1 MPQDPVL
8 KELQSLGFNTS
19 KTVMLGSTSPISQN
33 LIDNSDIFSYNQQM
47 AQQREAVKEQ
57 QRLDNT
63 FSTGVGDIL
72 NLSTAIQEN
81 PNLVSSAEDPSWY
94 NIPSWFSDEQ
104 DNAAKSAKKE
114 LASIRELTED
124 DKVTAAIL
132 KQSLQEGNLSTLKEL
147 KDRFQT
153 IMDSPLSEQTKSDLT
168 KKYGEIANYVNIKS
182 NFNLAQKNLNSWY
195 QNTDAATRKKQM
207 SQGLIP
213 TQIGLGDVSNQNL
226 YQLAEFEN
234 VMFGSA
240 LYNDTDL
247 EVFKNKDINDMRTGS
262 QGRYDRLISQMELK
276 YNGAMTAAV
285 QDKLNTLDDQIAQ
298 QSKKLKDNKDPNLR
312 TQYAKELNTLT
323 GQRDEFKQLYQ
334 KVSPLSLENVYVKK
348 FYPEVF
354 EKNQSEKKQ
363 ELYRNSGEQGWWG
376 RAGEAGYR
384 SVQNTFSNIFKQG
397 SGFYSLIGADT
408 WAFETGLY
416 SDNIKAPSYY
426 MGKDVNK
433 NGVIDDYE
441 IQRDIHNNRVTWD
454 QVHYTTADGEGHWN
468 LWSATEQVLPIAADV
483 ALTIAVSK
491 GAGSV
496 ARAGGLRWANIG
508 SKMGLE
514 GQALTTFTKSVAPR
528 ISTLGSVTAT
538 TFPRFYAEERRNF
551 KNDSDAFGVG
561 LARAVVEGLSET
573 ITPDVLMFQKGGA
586 AGAGFL
592 DNAFGKLGSKL
603 PFDVNRFSTKI
614 DLLLGLTPA
623 GSMSRM
629 TAARLLAPTILKNTL
644 GQATQESIEEIG
656 SLLGNHFVDKYAQG
670 QNFEVPQEN
679 ELSVDSIQE
688 TFVSGFIPSLFIGGV
703 SGNMGVQKYRT
714 GTARW
719 DIANNPETYKAI
731 IARQVESGKLSKEEG
746 IKKVAQVQ
754 AVSNK
759 LDQMMPEMSNIRNLN
774 TLLDDKEAQF
784 NYFTNVEFLDSLL
797 DVDVTQFTP
806 EQQAEYD
813 KELEEAKNTVI
824 KTREMADKYANL
836 TEVEKRG
843 IIEKNFNSKIEALQN
858 PETKLGT
865 ILGLAESMDPNQGKK
880 MENDERYQL
889 MNQMYEKYNSAVT
902 ETLHDRVSTFEDILL
917 NSPEQLTLLE
927 LQVMQDRFIPVLER
941 LEQQG
946 SPFLGTVPMSPLVQE
961 ETQAPQEMGPRMNV
975 PRLSQL
981 IDAELSSRVALSE
994 EEAVQQIAANLANP
1008 ELRDVQLLNIA
1019 ISSLTDEEIS
1029 EGKLSEQTGKR
1040 LDLISPALRF
1050 RVASLLETH
1059 TERKNLNPNTET
1071 TLSSLRKSTLNND
1084 YKLATKDLQPEQV
1097 NKKVIDMNDKALELA
1112 KQNPARQNFGG
1123 RRGTNPMNPTT
1134 TEEEEVDLLNYN
1146 KDVFDF
1152 FAGITQELIELEQS
1166 DLDIS
1171 EKQQEKAR
1179 ILKEAIGTLATL
1191 QDRVSFASGL
1201 IALFPQLG
1209 NKVDA
1214 LLTEENITQ
1223 DFFLGLFPTA
1233 PTLSRALFASYSSV
1247 VNNEVPQNPPAPSQ
1261 EDVQDNLQ
1269 DSDTVNGIGSITFT
1283 NPQIEL
1289 FPIVLDGNVWNVV
1302 NTSKRPKVLININ
1315 GVLVPFYLTT
1325 GLGGKGLKPG
1335 WYPFFGIGK
1344 DGWMNKT
1351 NKADMETYYARYW
1364 GPEVASLIQDIS
1376 EQLNSVYGTSADS
1389 FADDADPTATSR
1401 PLTTL
1406 ADKVEDYINSVLS
1419 ITPFS
1424 NDQTATG
1431 MRGNVEQLGR
1441 EITEALKTDQQ
1452 NPDEPTFSDR
1462 TEQDENFGDKVI
1474 EQQLEEELATVSV
1487 APSNMALK
1495 IVTSKTGNVSTL
1507 SDPAM
1512 LFASNI
1518 VKEVSKLFRK
1528 GVNSEL
1534 SVRAQSMMGIYE
1546 FILSPDKVERLK
1558 EFKSKKSLTD
1568 VEKEELKEILTMDGR
1583 SLHYEDLLNKIL
1595 EEPGLIGTG
1604 VGTVL
1609 VDASGAPARFNAKGK
1624 QLKTKGS
1631 YFISVLPLD
1640 KSSKRATE
1648 AINVLR
1654 TRLDG
1659 TSTIAVSP
1667 VTGTLSGAD
1676 VVQSLANRPDNKLYL
1691 HTKEKSETQKTE
1703 FSEYTLLTGGL
1714 YIVNNDP
1721 IVPYSKVMLPK
1732 ASGADVLAMIDAFNS
1747 NTLPPG
1753 LDPDLYTNPTA
1764 FLKYL
1769 EGLIYFSEKKTG
1781 LRLGV
1786 TTKGKLAFYKK
1797 NSVGKYQVITG
1808 SAQTQFNIVTDAL
1821 KNTFY
1826 SVDKNLLESNR
1837 PFKFLKF
1844 ELGELKVYSSNT
1856 YEEYIRSKEFGARF
1870 SAKEN
1875 ETISFGGTIDY
1886 NNLDDSSVDETNA
1899 DKVARLRAEEQI
1911 ELLEAIPELET
1922 YRVNGKIDEKLM
1934 SDEVLAKYNEIYE
1947 RYNLEITPL
1956 LQEQPEETVK
1966 QITLADALNMFE
1978 EVSEEEFEKLIGE
1991 NFAYRSLGE
2000 EGFLEAL
2007 TLGTFQQ
2014 KGKSANNAKYSGV
2027 YFGSGVKGFET
2038 AGEFADAQ
2046 GGTPIIAIVPQQ
2058 NLIDA
2063 GLKNIWSSKNLATT
2077 NPVSTKNAI
2086 YFTIKNGKPYI
2097 FRPKQNVPDQDMQAV
2112 LAEEYAETKKAY
2124 LEGNLGPVIDRTIAK
2139 YPNMLVFES
2148 IPNSELFD
2156 VSVRRTYLNEFIGDD
2171 INTVAEAISKQSGIT
2186 VTPMDLITFMVN
2198 YPNGVGTMTSTDE
2211 GTFYGAYN
2219 PDGSERFQA
2228 FVDKPEPKTS
2238 LKALARKSNRIGGET
2253 NDINPD
2259 ELFRAI
2265 ALDNKVSEDQNKK
2278 AEAWVDGHPI
2288 FKNTKLIFERTTAH
2302 PLAYASWSKAA
2313 IFLFEG
2319 ANYADAYH
2327 EAWHEFSQMYLSAEE
2342 RDALYAQARKIYGN
2356 LTDLEIEELLA
2367 EDFRTFALSDGKV
2380 FPDSIKKHNE
2390 SKNIFTKMWD
2400 FIKSF
2405 FVEKPTIDS
2414 YFTDLYKGNLSSYS
2428 YKGDAKFKTL
2438 YSSKFKGVN
2447 PENTPFEFTFKDS
2460 AKLTDQ
2466 LDSLFVNVVK
2476 EFYESQGINIV
2487 NILSSKKA
2495 VQAVYGKMG
2504 DLIDNLLDTY
2514 AALPATSITPT
2525 KQRKFDYLDML
2536 AANYPEVIAHHLKN
2550 STLFESNKVK
2560 NALLDEEVEFAKT
2573 NLSEFANF
2581 EAAINEKSGK
2591 TNAAPLIIAA
2601 IKTLPE
2607 YSENRRKR
2615 KDTVFGTDY
2624 LGNFDLNWDILQKT
2638 LSNSGNYEELYSRLK
2653 ELSTKYLQF
2662 KPLLTYLPNPKDA
2675 VTRQSTLNFKNLFVN
2690 TFAQPYIDG
2699 YTSRIQYT
2707 EVEGGGLEISEVK
2720 IFEASNLD
2728 AVNLRRLFD
2737 QRFSSS
2743 LGPYKIIDPE
2753 TGSSALNTAKY
2764 LEDFSEVP
2772 AMKAVMTEEESQE
2785 YNRSLYEFLIPLGFD
2800 LSEAGLDLLIKSD
2813 SKDLRQ
2819 IVERIHSKVVSLA
2832 ELAEFRN
2839 QNKDA
2844 QYYISSPLTEISADH
2859 RTPKD
2864 VKVVGETTSIMDIIK
2879 FETDANVEY
2888 VGDMRYN
2895 ALGDK
2900 IWSVNPHNYMSRVV
2914 SGLNN
2919 AQVYPTLESLFK
2931 DFPQLDY
2938 KVNPAVANSP
2948 LINYLFKA
2956 NGQRHLDKLGNHK
2969 TIQLANLLGIEDI
2982 KPSKTVDTISAKKH
2996 FADIKGLLTK
3006 GVEELNRLSGK
3017 STTRSLVLPYDLL
3030 KSFEIDQPF
3039 VNQEKSEVK
3048 GSFISNVIVGLLA
3061 AEILVHNNPSSRFRG
3076 STVNANNVPRFGF
3089 FEDILNDG
3097 LRNSIYEATKG
3108 LDLAKIKEAL
3118 TSNPALYPKIAE
3130 SFRKYISDNV
3140 EESQSRLKGKY
3151 PVTVDELTK
3160 YHAFS
3165 FVARIDQHKLFFG
3178 HPYFYKNAKEVEKR
3192 ISAWNA
3198 FGTTAVTDKQN
3209 VAYITPNGYN
3219 QRKAYLDYN
3228 NSSEAPREVV
3238 ANEQDITKINYLVLK
3253 DTVVDSITAYLSESY
3268 GNLKDAYT
3276 NSGKRQD
3283 AAAFCTMDFFKRF
3296 YAMST
3301 GVTEDMIKE
3310 FERQDK
3316 IYALYLQQQAGED
3329 VTEELNEKLN
3339 EGPYYKFTIKKL
3351 QYAGQNL
3358 FDGDVIPVF
3367 HKYSVKPILPSELVT
3382 SPQLAAIVEKLHLSG
3397 ADYAVFESGT
3407 KISETVKPVDLY
3419 NQDGSI
3425 NSNGVATGKI
3435 DMLGLKEQVLIEN
3448 KETYRT
3454 IFSTQFRKLLYKDM
3468 TPAAQSLYNAYV
3480 GYIDEIVNYDKS
3492 QFLSNIE
3499 DKEKLVEFLLGELSK
3514 KNASEATKDLIK
3526 LKENGQLQFVLDSF
3540 LDRTIMESTMAS
3552 SIKSSIIK
3560 QKVPGV
3566 QRVQYPVSL
3575 IRPETTLRYYDIED
3589 GKIRQAETIIS
3600 FSSAYYPLLKLIYN
3614 GKQIGE
3620 FVDGKPI
3627 NKFTALQTL
3636 NTALKDKRFLKD
3648 NAKFLDQALTTVAIR
3663 VPGQGYNS
3671 MESFRVVEFLPEES
3685 GEIILVPDEM
3695 VVKSGSDYDIDK
3707 LFCYD
3712 PFIAENATIPTSKK
3726 KGSTIYKETE
3736 KAQKDLDNAL
3746 AIRKELAKDK
3756 ADLIKQVKAVIDK
3769 HGYNSENIK
3778 LKELRERLINLEDN
3792 SGEDM
3797 QSALDRLKNR
3807 SDWSSEESKQKADP
3821 IKKEIQKLRR
3831 LLSEARDKDLTQ
3843 SIATVVESLVR
3854 IEEDIQKHNKTIKN
3868 GRASLTNN
3876 LFLNIKERLSNVE
3889 IFESLITPNSSDLIK
3904 AEAAKYE
3911 RDKFKTASYTNIV
3924 SPLYQLYVHELNSF
3938 KRSLGVDAK
3947 NNTFHSLAQ
3956 KAGLKIV
3963 DTYAV
3968 STYPLRF
3975 NGIEEDS
3982 IDLSKT
3988 TDVEGNLISD
3998 LSGQM
4003 ITAHVDIEKEDDIA
4017 IINFNNLVTPTAN
4030 YMNMAGSTFEDIV
4043 KLINTSY
4050 IFKGQSYTSSI
4061 IQYSQGESPYILMLE
4076 AAEKV
4081 AQLKD
4086 LGYANEPALKY
4097 IYASEVIKPKKLLAK
4112 LYQSEMYLDGSY
4124 LDRRDAYG
4132 DLLRLAGFLAA
4143 KEQQDQV
4150 FKVSNN
4156 VDFDTFSPQ
4165 TLESFFMWRNEL
4177 KKFYLMEKPYFNL
4190 DALTFLATK
4199 TEVAGFAITQ
4209 EFMDKLKPLFPV
4221 TLNPQVLSAI
4231 NSISNDEAFEGEYD
4245 VLSKAF
4251 KNEYIYSVYRNTVP
4265 EVAQFEKLLEK
4276 KNLGN
4281 IFNLY
4286 NDLKARLKNKGIES
4300 NNEIFD
4306 NATFNTEA
4314 KVAWYRTGL
4323 RIPEADYTVDVL
4335 REEFEQ
4341 GFSWTNPKLNP
4352 AKPEDAKL
4360 VEDMRAFFRAF
4371 AYAGIIGTQ
4380 LNKRYDSY
4388 LPMIPE
4394 EIFTYRVNDL
4404 LKDPSRYI
4412 SMQQFELRFRS
4423 QHPEF
4428 FGLRSTANPELKYF
4442 KDFDLSRASVVET
4455 EKPLEL
4461 TTTTQSF
4468 DLTQPTAQPVTREK
4482 LFDKTDTELKFGS
4495 VVEYTPAKATAPMKF
4510 IYWGNNSK
4518 GSPRLV
4524 KSDGSK
4530 FPGNPNPR
4538 TFKVIGSYPIVEY
4551 NNVGYIVTDNGNIY
4565 STATGDLVYQG
4576 EDNSSKVQRE
4586 RILAEANTLLTPAQA
4601 PIQPT
4606 IEESIEERRNELV
4619 RSTFQDIVKLNNEL
4633 RKNC

>member
-33 LIDNSDIFSYNQQM
+33 LIDNSDIFGYNQQM
-47 AQQREAVKEQ
+47 AQQRQAIKEQ

-72 NLSTAIQEN
+72 NLSSAIQEN

-94 NIPSWFSDEQ
+94 NVPSWFSDEQ

-124 DKVTAAIL
+124 DKVTAAVL
-132 KQSLQEGNLSTLKEL
+132 KQSLQDGNLSTLKEL

-168 KKYGEIANYVNIKS
+168 KKYQEIANYVNIKS
-182 NFNLAQKNLNSWY
+182 NFNLAQKNLDSWY

-207 SQGLIP
+207 SQGLTP
-213 TQIGLGDVSNQNL
+213 TQIGLGDVANQNL

-262 QGRYDRLISQMELK
+262 QGRYDRLLSQMELK

-285 QDKLNTLDDQIAQ
+285 QDKLNTLDDQITE

-312 TQYAKELNTLT
+312 TQYAKELNALT

-354 EKNQSEKKQ
+354 EKSQTEKKQ

-376 RAGEAGYR
+376 RAGEAAYR
-384 SVQNTFSNIFKQG
+384 SAQNTFSNVFKQG

-468 LWSATEQVLPIAADV
+468 LWSATEQVIPIAADV

-514 GQALTTFTKSVAPR
+514 GKALTTFTKSVAPR
-528 ISTLGSVTAT
+528 LATLGSVTAT

-592 DNAFGKLGSKL
+592 DNAFSKLGSKL
-603 PFDVNRFSTKI
+603 PFDVNRFSTNI

-629 TAARLLAPTILKNTL
+629 TAARLLAPTVLKNTL

-679 ELSVDSIQE
+679 EISVDSIQE

-731 IARQVESGKLSKEEG
+731 IARQVDSGKLTKEEG

-759 LDQMMPEMSNIRNLN
+759 LDQMMPEMNNIKNLN

-806 EQQAEYD
+806 EEQAEYD
-813 KELEEAKNTVI
+813 KELEDAKNTVI

-836 TEVEKRG
+836 TEVEKRA
-843 IIEKNFNSKIEALQN
+843 IIEKNFNSKIDALQN

-865 ILGLAESMDPNQGKK
+865 ILGLAETMDPNQGKK

-889 MNQMYEKYNSAVT
+889 MNEMYEKYNSAVT

-946 SPFLGTVPMSPLVQE
+946 SPFLGRVANSPLVQE
-961 ETQAPQEMGPRMNV
+961 ETEAAQEMGPRMNV

-1019 ISSLTDEEIS
+1019 ISSLTEEEIS

-1059 TERKNLNPNTET
+1059 TERKNLNPDTET

-1084 YKLATKDLQPEQV
+1084 YLLATKDLAPEEV
-1097 NKKVIDMNDKALELA
+1097 NKKVIDMNDKALELS

-1123 RRGTNPMNPTT
+1123 RRGTNPMNPAQA
-1134 TEEEEVDLLNYN
+1134 EEEDVDLLNYN

-1152 FAGITQELIELEQS
+1152 FAGITQELLELEQS

-1179 ILKEAIGTLATL
+1179 ILRQAITTLGSLENRLA
-1191 QDRVSFASGL
+1191 FASGL

-1214 LLTEENITQ
+1214 LISEENITQ

-1233 PTLSRALFASYSSV
+1233 PTLARALATSYFQVLS
-1247 VNNEVPQNPPAPSQ
+1247 NEGKQNPPTSS
-1261 EDVQDNLQ
+1261 QDNTGGNVQ

-1289 FPIVLDGNVWNVV
+1289 FPIILDGNVWNVV
-1302 NTSKRPKVLININ
+1302 NTSKRPKVLVNIN

-1335 WYPFFGIGK
+1335 WYPFFGVGK

-1364 GPEVASLIQDIS
+1364 GPEVAAVIQDIS
-1376 EQLNSVYGTSADS
+1376 EQLNSTYGTDANS
-1389 FADDADPTATSR
+1389 FADDGDPTATSR
-1401 PLTTL
+1401 PLNTL
-1406 ADKVEDYINSVLS
+1406 ADKVEDYINNVIS

-1424 NDQTATG
+1424 NDETAKG
-1431 MRGNVEQLGR
+1431 MRGNVEELGR
-1441 EITEALKTDQQ
+1441 QITEALKPEQQ
-1452 NPDEPTFSDR
+1452 DSDEPTFSDKS
-1462 TEQDENFGDKVI
+1462 TKDEEFEDKVI
-1474 EQQLEEELATVSV
+1474 DQQLNEELSRVDI
-1487 APSNMALK
+1487 APDTMALK
-1495 IVTSKTGNVSTL
+1495 IVTAKKGDVSTL
-1507 SDPAM
+1507 SDPVM
-1512 LFASNI
+1512 LFAYNI
-1518 VKEVSKLFRK
+1518 VQEISKSFRK
-1528 GVNSEL
+1528 GENPEL
-1534 SVRAQSMMGIYE
+1534 SIRAQSMMGIYE
-1546 FILSPDKVERLK
+1546 FILSADDFATLQEYKT
-1558 EFKSKKSLTD
+1558 KSKLT
-1568 VEKEELKEILTMDGR
+1568 EEEATNLRNILSMDAR
-1583 SLHYEDLLNKIL
+1583 PLHNEEFINKIIAQ
-1595 EEPGLIGTG
+1595 PSLIGTG
-1604 VGTVL
+1604 VGTIV
-1609 VDASGAPARFNAKGK
+1609 VNSDGVPVKFNAKGK

-1631 YFISVLPLD
+1631 YFVSVLP
-1640 KSSKRATE
+1640 KNQESKRATE
-1648 AINVLR
+1648 SILSLR
-1654 TRLDG
+1654 KQLENTN
-1659 TSTIAVSP
+1659 TIAVSP
-1667 VTGTLSGAD
+1667 ITGTISGAD
-1676 VVQSLANRPDNKLYL
+1676 VVQPLSNRAGNKLYL
-1691 HTKEKSETQKTE
+1691 HTAEKAETQKTE

-1714 YIVNNDP
+1714 YIVNDNAL
-1721 IVPYSKVMLPK
+1721 VPYSKVLLPK
-1732 ASGADVLAMIDAFNS
+1732 ASGGAVLAMIDAFNN
-1747 NTLPPG
+1747 NTLPAG
-1753 LDPDLYTNPTA
+1753 LDPDLYNNPTA

-1786 TTKGKLAFYKK
+1786 TTKGKIAFYKK
-1797 NSVGKYQVITG
+1797 NSFGKYQVITG
-1808 SAQTQFNIVTDAL
+1808 SAQTQLNTVTDAL

-1826 SVDKNLLESNR
+1826 SVNKNLLGSNR
-1837 PFKFLKF
+1837 KFIFLKF
-1844 ELGELKVYSSNT
+1844 EMGELKVYSFDT
-1856 YEEYIRSKEFGARF
+1856 YEDYIRSKEFGAKF

-1875 ETISFGGTIDY
+1875 ETISFGGTIEYTNLEDAAVQPTQTSTDSLQSKIDDIERRRQENLQDTGDTFDY
-1886 NNLDDSSVDETNA
+1886 VSRQARTDGKFNAFYITTKETA
-1899 DKVARLRAEEQI
+1899 IFDTYE
-1911 ELLEAIPELET
+1911 EAIDW
-1922 YRVNGKIDEKLM
+1922 V
-1934 SDEVLAKYNEIYE
+1934 
-1947 RYNLEITPL
+1947 
-1956 LQEQPEETVK
+1956 
-1966 QITLADALNMFE
+1966 
-1978 EVSEEEFEKLIGE
+1978 
-1991 NFAYRSLGE
+1991 
-2000 EGFLEAL
+2000 
-2007 TLGTFQQ
+2007 
-2014 KGKSANNAKYSGV
+2014 NAKYDAELAALKTTDAKAGIQIPTLITVKVDLSTLTIAELNNVAKQLRQKTVDARQAEKEGKSV
-2027 YFGSGVKGFET
+2027 IGGSISIDNDYQAVKKYIAELT
-2038 AGEFADAQ
+2038 ALGQPAQ
-2046 GGTPIIAIVPQQ
+2046 QQ
-2058 NLIDA
+2058 NL
-2063 GLKNIWSSKNLATT
+2063 
-2077 NPVSTKNAI
+2077 
-2086 YFTIKNGKPYI
+2086 
-2097 FRPKQNVPDQDMQAV
+2097 PDQDIQTA

-2124 LEGNLGPVIDRTIAK
+2124 LDGQLGPAVDRAIAK
-2139 YPNMLVFES
+2139 YPKELNIDFLPNIDLYDPS
-2148 IPNSELFD
+2148 I
-2156 VSVRRTYLNEFIGDD
+2156 RRNYIDEFGGKSLEE
-2171 INTVAEAISKQSGIT
+2171 VASIISKQSGVT

-2198 YPNGVGTMTSTDE
+2198 YPNGVGTITSTEE

-2219 PDGSERFQA
+2219 PDGSERFQE
-2228 FVDKPEPKTS
+2228 FVNKPEPKTS

-2253 NDINPD
+2253 ADINPD

-2278 AEAWVDGHPI
+2278 AEAWVEGHPI

-2302 PLAYASWSKAA
+2302 PLAYASWSKSA

-2342 RDALYAQARKIYGN
+2342 RDALYKQARKIYGN

-2390 SKNIFTKMWD
+2390 SKSIFTKMWE
-2400 FIKSF
+2400 FLKSF
-2405 FVEKPTIDS
+2405 FVDKPTIDS

-2447 PENTPFEFTFKDS
+2447 PENTPFEFTFKES

-2476 EFYESQGINIV
+2476 EFYESQGISIV
-2487 NILSSKKA
+2487 NVLSSKKA
-2495 VQAVYGKMG
+2495 VQAVYARMG
-2504 DLIDNLLDTY
+2504 GLIDTLLDTY
-2514 AALPATSITPT
+2514 AELPATSITPT
-2525 KQRKFDYLDML
+2525 KQKKFDYLDML

-2560 NALLDEEVEFAKT
+2560 NALLEEEVEFAKT
-2573 NLSEFANF
+2573 TLSEFADF
-2581 EAAINEKSGK
+2581 EASINEKSGK

-2607 YSENRRKR
+2607 YSQKRRKR

-2662 KPLLTYLPNPKDA
+2662 KPLLGYLPNPKDA

-2690 TFAQPYIDG
+2690 TFAQPYING

-2707 EVEGGGLEISEVK
+2707 EVEDGGIEISDLK

-2728 AVNLRRLFD
+2728 AVNLRRIFD
-2737 QRFSSS
+2737 QRFASS

-2764 LEDFSEVP
+2764 LQDFPEVP
-2772 AMKAVMTEEESQE
+2772 AMKAVMTEEESAA
-2785 YNRSLYEFLIPLGFD
+2785 YNRSLYELLIPLGFD
-2800 LSEAGLDLLIKSD
+2800 LSEAGLDLLVKSD

-2819 IVERIHSKVVSLA
+2819 IVERIHSKVASLS
-2832 ELAEFRN
+2832 ELQEFRN
-2839 QNKDA
+2839 QNKNA
-2844 QYYISSPLTEISADH
+2844 QYYISSPLTDISADH
-2859 RTPKD
+2859 KTPQD
-2864 VKVVGETTSIMDIIK
+2864 VKISGETTSIMDIIK

-2914 SGLNN
+2914 SALNN
-2919 AQVYPTLESLFK
+2919 AEVYPTLQSLFK

-2948 LINYLFKA
+2948 LINYLFLS
-2956 NGQRHLDKLGNHK
+2956 NGQRNLDKLKNHK
-2969 TIQLANLLGIEDI
+2969 TIELANLLGIEDI
-2982 KPSKTVDTISAKKH
+2982 RPSKTVDAISAKKH

-3017 STTRSLVLPYDLL
+3017 STTRSLVLPFDML
-3030 KSFEIDQPF
+3030 SGVFEMDQPF

-3076 STVNANNVPRFGF
+3076 SILNGNNVPRFGF

-3108 LDLAKIKEAL
+3108 LDLAKIKETL

-3160 YHAFS
+3160 YHAYS

-3198 FGTTAVTDKQN
+3198 FGSTAVTDKQN
-3209 VAYITPNGYN
+3209 IAYITPNGYN

-3228 NSSEAPREVV
+3228 SSSESPRTVV
-3238 ANEQDITKINYLVLK
+3238 ANEQDITKINYLVLE

-3276 NSGKRQD
+3276 NKGKRQD

-3296 YAMST
+3296 YALST
-3301 GVTEDMIKE
+3301 GITEDMIKE

-3316 IYALYLQQQAGED
+3316 IYALYLQQQLGED

-3382 SPQLAAIVEKLHLSG
+3382 SPQLSAIVEKLHLSG

-3407 KISETVKPVDLY
+3407 KISETVKPVNLY
-3419 NQDGSI
+3419 NEDGSI
-3425 NSNGVATGKI
+3425 NSDGVSTGKI

-3448 KETYRT
+3448 KETYKT

-3499 DKEKLVEFLLGELSK
+3499 DKEKLVEFLLAELSK

-3540 LDRTIMESTMAS
+3540 LDRTIMESTMSS
-3552 SIKSSIIK
+3552 SIKSAIIK

-3575 IRPETTLRYYDIED
+3575 IRPETKLRYYDIEN

-3600 FSSAYYPLLKLIYN
+3600 FSAAYYPLLKLIYN

-3620 FVDGKPI
+3620 FVDGKPV

-3636 NTALKDKRFLKD
+3636 NAALKDKKFLKD
-3648 NAKFLDQALTTVAIR
+3648 NAKLLDQALTTVAIR

-3695 VVKSGSDYDIDK
+3695 VIKSGSDYDIDK

-3712 PFIAENATIPTSKK
+3712 PFIAEDGTIPTSKK

-3736 KAQKDLDNAL
+3736 KAQRDLDNAL
-3746 AIRKELAKDK
+3746 AIRKELSKDK
-3756 ADLIKQVKAVIDK
+3756 SELIKQVKAIIDK

-3778 LKELRERLINLEDN
+3778 LKELRDRLINLEDN

-3843 SIATVVESLVR
+3843 SIATVVESLAR

-3968 STYPLRF
+3968 ATYPLAF
-3975 NGIEEDS
+3975 NGMEDDN
-3982 IDLSKT
+3982 IDLSRT
-3988 TDVEGNLISD
+3988 TDVNGDIISD

-4030 YMNMAGSTFEDIV
+4030 YLTMAGSTFEDIV
-4043 KLINTSY
+4043 KLINTNY
-4050 IFKGQSYTSSI
+4050 VYKGNVYTSSI
-4061 IQYSQGESPYILMLE
+4061 IEYSQGESPYDLILA

-4086 LGYANEPALKY
+4086 LNYANEPALKY
-4097 IYASEVIKPKKLLAK
+4097 IYATDKIRPKKLLAK

-4124 LDRRDAYG
+4124 LGRRDAYG
-4132 DLLRLAGFLAA
+4132 DLLRLAGFLAG

-4177 KKFYLMEKPYFNL
+4177 MKFFLKEKPYFNL

-4209 EFMDKLKPLFPV
+4209 EFMDKLKPLFPI
-4221 TLNPQVLSAI
+4221 TLNPEVLSSI
-4231 NSISNDEAFEGEYD
+4231 NSLSNDQAFTDEYD

-4251 KNEYIYSVYRNTVP
+4251 KNEYIYSIYRNTVP

-4286 NDLKARLKNKGIES
+4286 NNLKARLKDKGIES
-4300 NNEIFD
+4300 ENEIFD

-4341 GFSWTNPKLNP
+4341 GFSWTNSKLNP
-4352 AKPEDAKL
+4352 AKPEDARL
-4360 VEDMRAFFRAF
+4360 IEDMRAFFKAF

-4404 LKDPSRYI
+4404 LKNPGRYI
-4412 SMQQFELRFRS
+4412 SMEQFEIRFRS

-4442 KDFDLSRASVVET
+4442 KDFDLSRDSVVET

-4461 TTTTQSF
+4461 TTITAAESY
-4468 DLTQPTAQPVTREK
+4468 DLTQSQVKPVVREK

-4510 IYWGNNSK
+4510 IYWGNNSQ
-4518 GSPRLV
+4518 GNPRLI
-4524 KSDGSK
+4524 KTDGSK
-4530 FPGNPNPR
+4530 FAGNPNPR
-4538 TFKVIGSYPIVEY
+4538 ALKVLGSYPIVEY

-4576 EDNSSKVQRE
+4576 EDNSSKVQKE
-4586 RILAEANTLLTPAQA
+4586 RILAEANTLLTPVQA

-4606 IEESIEERRNELV
+4606 IEENIEERRNEIV

>member
-47 AQQREAVKEQ
+47 AEQRQAVKEQ

-72 NLSTAIQEN
+72 NLSTAIQDN

-124 DKVTAAIL
+124 DKVTAAVL

-168 KKYGEIANYVNIKS
+168 KKYQEIANYVYFKS
-182 NFNLAQKNLNSWY
+182 EFNLAKTNLDSWH
-195 QNTDAATRKKQM
+195 QNTDEATRKKQI
-207 SQGLIP
+207 SQGITP
-213 TQIGLGDVSNQNL
+213 MQIGLGDAANQNL

-234 VMFGSA
+234 VMVGSA

-262 QGRYDRLISQMELK
+262 QGRYDRLLSQMELK

-285 QDKLNTLDDQIAQ
+285 QDKLNVLDDQISG
-298 QSKKLKDNKDPNLR
+298 QSKKIKENKDPELR
-312 TQYAKELNTLT
+312 TQYAKELNALT
-323 GQRDEFKQLYQ
+323 SQRDEFKQLYQ

-354 EKNQSEKKQ
+354 EKNQTNKKQ

-376 RAGEAGYR
+376 RAGEAVVR
-384 SVQNTFSNIFKQG
+384 SAQNTFSNVFRQG

-468 LWSATEQVLPIAADV
+468 LWSATEQVLPIAADI
-483 ALTIAVSK
+483 ALTIYASR
-491 GAGSV
+491 GAGGV
-496 ARAGGLRWANIG
+496 ARAGGLSWANIG

-514 GQALTTFTKSVAPR
+514 GKALTTFTKSVTPR
-528 ISTLGSVTAT
+528 LATLGSVTAT

-573 ITPDVLMFQKGGA
+573 ITPDVLMFKKGGA

-592 DNAFGKLGSKL
+592 DNAFSKLGSKL
-603 PFDVNRFSTKI
+603 PFDINRFSTKI

-623 GSMSRM
+623 GSMSRL

-644 GQATQESIEEIG
+644 GQATQESIEEMG

-670 QNFEVPQEN
+670 QNFEAPQEN
-679 ELSVDSIQE
+679 ELSADSFKE
-688 TFVSGFIPSLFIGGV
+688 TFVSGFIPSLFIGGI

-731 IARQVESGKLSKEEG
+731 IARQVESGKLTKEEG

-759 LDQMMPEMSNIRNLN
+759 LDQMMPEMNNIKNLN

-784 NYFTNVEFLDSLL
+784 NYFTNVEFLDTLL

-806 EQQAEYD
+806 EQKAEYD
-813 KELEEAKNTVI
+813 TELEEAKNTVI
-824 KTREMADKYANL
+824 KTREMANKYANL
-836 TEVEKRG
+836 TEVDKRA
-843 IIEKNFNSKIEALQN
+843 IIEKNFNSKIDALQN

-865 ILGLAESMDPNQGKK
+865 ILGLAETMDPNQGKK
-880 MENDERYQL
+880 MQNDERYEL

-902 ETLHDRVSTFEDILL
+902 ETLNDRVSTFEDILL

-961 ETQAPQEMGPRMNV
+961 EAPQEMGPKMNV

-981 IDAELSSRVALSE
+981 IGAELSSRVALSE

-1008 ELRDVQLLNIA
+1008 ELKDVQLLNIG
-1019 ISSLTDEEIS
+1019 ISSLSEEEIS
-1029 EGKLSEQTGKR
+1029 EGKFSEETKKR
-1040 LDLISPALRF
+1040 LDAISPALRL

-1059 TERKNLNPNTET
+1059 IERKKLNPDNKT
-1071 TLSSLRKSTLNND
+1071 TLSSLRKDTLNND
-1084 YKLATKDLQPEQV
+1084 YLLATKDLPLDQV
-1097 NKKVIDMNDKALELA
+1097 NKKIIEMNDKARELA

-1123 RRGTNPMNPTT
+1123 RRGTNPMNPAQ

-1152 FAGITQELIELEQS
+1152 FVGVTQELLELEQS

-1179 ILKEAIGTLATL
+1179 ILKEAIGTLSGL
-1191 QDRVSFASGL
+1191 QDRLSFASGL

-1209 NKVDA
+1209 NKVDV
-1214 LLTEENITQ
+1214 LISEENITQ
-1223 DFFLGLFPTA
+1223 DFFLGLFPNA
-1233 PTLSRALFASYSSV
+1233 PSLSRALFASYSAVLNTELS
-1247 VNNEVPQNPPAPSQ
+1247 QNPPGTNQGNAQ
-1261 EDVQDNLQ
+1261 GGVQGGVQDSN
-1269 DSDTVNGIGSITFT
+1269 TVNGIGSITFT

-1289 FPIVLDGNVWNVV
+1289 FPIVLDGNIWNVV

-1351 NKADMETYYARYW
+1351 DKADMETYYARYW
-1364 GPEVASLIQDIS
+1364 GPEVASVIQDIS
-1376 EQLNSVYGTSADS
+1376 EQLNSTYGTDAES
-1389 FADDADPTATSR
+1389 FADDGDPTATSR
-1401 PLTTL
+1401 PLNTL
-1406 ADKVEDYINSVLS
+1406 ADKVEDYINNVIP
-1419 ITPFS
+1419 ITPFN
-1424 NDQTATG
+1424 NDETARG
-1431 MRGNVEQLGR
+1431 MRGNVEELGR
-1441 EITEALKTDQQ
+1441 QITEALKPEQQ
-1452 NPDEPTFSDR
+1452 DSDEPTFSDKS
-1462 TEQDENFGDKVI
+1462 TEDQTFEDKI
-1474 EQQLEEELATVSV
+1474 IDQQLEDELYRVLLPQVEV
-1487 APSNMALK
+1487 APDNMALK
-1495 IVTSKTGNVSTL
+1495 IVTLREGNVSTL
-1507 SDPAM
+1507 SDPTM
-1512 LFASNI
+1512 LFAYNI
-1518 VKEVSKLFRK
+1518 VQEVSRLFRR
-1528 GVNSEL
+1528 GENPEL
-1534 SVRAQSMMGIYE
+1534 SVRAQSTMGIYE
-1546 FILSPDKVERLK
+1546 FILSADDFSTLQEYKT
-1558 EFKSKKSLTD
+1558 KSKLT
-1568 VEKEELKEILTMDGR
+1568 EEEAATLRNILSMDGR
-1583 SLHYEDLLNKIL
+1583 SLHNEGLINEIISK
-1595 EEPGLIGTG
+1595 PNLIGTG

-1609 VDASGAPARFNAKGK
+1609 VDASGAPVKFNAKGK
-1624 QLKTKGS
+1624 KLKTKGS
-1631 YFISVLPLD
+1631 YFISLLPVD
-1640 KSSKRATE
+1640 KASKRATD
-1648 AINVLR
+1648 AINVLYNK
-1654 TRLDG
+1654 LDK
-1659 TSTIAVSP
+1659 TSTVAVSP
-1667 VTGTLSGAD
+1667 VTGTLSGVD
-1676 VVQSLANRPDNKLYL
+1676 ITQPLGNRPNNKLYL
-1691 HTKEKSETQKTE
+1691 HIAEKAETQKTE

-1714 YIVNNDP
+1714 YIVNDNP
-1721 IVPYSKVMLPK
+1721 VVPYSKVLLPK
-1732 ASGADVLAMIDAFNS
+1732 ASGADVLAMIAAFNS
-1747 NTLPPG
+1747 KTLPPG
-1753 LDPDLYTNPTA
+1753 LDPDLSDNPTA

-1769 EGLIYFSEKKTG
+1769 EGLFYFSDKKTG
-1781 LRLGV
+1781 LRLAV
-1786 TTKGKLAFYKK
+1786 TTTTGKLAFYKK
-1797 NSVGKYQVITG
+1797 NSLGKYQVITG
-1808 SAQTQFNIVTDAL
+1808 SAQTQFNTVTDAL

-1826 SVDKNLLESNR
+1826 SVNKDLLASNR
-1837 PFKFLKF
+1837 EFTFLKF
-1844 ELGELKVYSSNT
+1844 QSGELKVYSFKT
-1856 YEEYIRSKEFGARF
+1856 YEEYIRSKEFGAKF

-1875 ETISFGGTIDY
+1875 ETISFGGTIEY
-1886 NNLDDSSVDETNA
+1886 TNLDDSSVDETNA
-1899 DKVARLRAEEQI
+1899 EKVARLRADEQI
-1911 ELLEAIPELET
+1911 ELLAAIPELET
-1922 YRVNGKIDEKLM
+1922 YRENGEINKKKM
-1934 SDEVLAKYNEIYE
+1934 SDEVLAKYEEIYE
-1947 RYNLEITPL
+1947 KYNALITPL
-1956 LQEQPEETVK
+1956 LQEQPVSSATSTTNTKADIQIPTLITVK
-1966 QITLADALNMFE
+1966 VDLSTLTIAELNNVAKQLRQKTVDARQA
-1978 EVSEEEFEKLIGE
+1978 EKE
-1991 NFAYRSLGE
+1991 
-2000 EGFLEAL
+2000 
-2007 TLGTFQQ
+2007 
-2014 KGKSANNAKYSGV
+2014 GKSVIGGSISIDNDYQAVKKYIA
-2027 YFGSGVKGFET
+2027 ELT
-2038 AGEFADAQ
+2038 ALGQPAQ
-2046 GGTPIIAIVPQQ
+2046 QQ
-2058 NLIDA
+2058 NL
-2063 GLKNIWSSKNLATT
+2063 
-2077 NPVSTKNAI
+2077 
-2086 YFTIKNGKPYI
+2086 
-2097 FRPKQNVPDQDMQAV
+2097 PDQDIQTA

-2124 LEGNLGPVIDRTIAK
+2124 LDGQLGPVIDRAIAK
-2139 YPNMLVFES
+2139 YPQELIIEFLPNLDLYDPS
-2148 IPNSELFD
+2148 I
-2156 VSVRRTYLNEFIGDD
+2156 RRNYIDEFGGKSLEE
-2171 INTVAEAISKQSGIT
+2171 VASIISKQSGVT

-2198 YPNGVGTMTSTDE
+2198 YPNGVGTITSTEE

-2219 PDGSERFQA
+2219 PDGSERFQE
-2228 FVDKPEPKTS
+2228 FVNKPEPKTS
-2238 LKALARKSNRIGGET
+2238 LKALARKSARIGGET

-2265 ALDNKVSEDQNKK
+2265 ALDNKVSEEQNKK
-2278 AEAWVDGHPI
+2278 AEAWVEAHPI

-2342 RDALYAQARKIYGN
+2342 RDALYKQARKIYGN
-2356 LTDLEIEELLA
+2356 LTDLEIEELIA

-2380 FPDSIKKHNE
+2380 FPESIKKHNE
-2390 SKNIFTKMWD
+2390 SKGIFSKMWD

-2405 FVEKPTIDS
+2405 FVNKPTIDS

-2447 PENTPFEFTFKDS
+2447 PENTPFEFTFKES
-2460 AKLTDQ
+2460 AKLNDQ

-2476 EFYESQGINIV
+2476 EFYEPQGINIV
-2487 NILSSKKA
+2487 NVLSSKKA
-2495 VQAVYGKMG
+2495 VQAVYARMG
-2504 DLIDNLLDTY
+2504 GLIDTLLDTY
-2514 AALPATSITPT
+2514 SELPAKSITPT

-2591 TNAAPLIIAA
+2591 TNAAPLIIAV

-2638 LSNSGNYEELYSRLK
+2638 LSNSGNYEQLYSRLK

-2662 KPLLTYLPNPKDA
+2662 KPLLTYLPNPKNSI
-2675 VTRQSTLNFKNLFVN
+2675 TRQSTLNFKNLCVN

-2707 EVEGGGLEISEVK
+2707 EVEGGGLEISDLK
-2720 IFEASNLD
+2720 IFESSNLD
-2728 AVNLRRLFD
+2728 AVNLRRVFD

-2743 LGPYKIIDPE
+2743 LGPYKIINPE

-2764 LEDFSEVP
+2764 LKDFPKVP
-2772 AMKAVMTEEESQE
+2772 SKKAIMTLEESQE
-2785 YNRSLYEFLIPLGFD
+2785 YNRSLYEVLIPLGFD

-2813 SKDLRQ
+2813 SADLRL
-2819 IVERIHSKVVSLA
+2819 IVDRIHSKVVSLA
-2832 ELAEFRN
+2832 ELQEFKN

-2859 RTPKD
+2859 KTPKD
-2864 VKVVGETTSIMDIIK
+2864 EKVTGETSSIMDIMK
-2879 FETDANVEY
+2879 FETEANVEY
-2888 VGDMRYN
+2888 AGDMRYN

-2919 AQVYPTLESLFK
+2919 AEVYPTLESLFK

-2948 LINYLFKA
+2948 LINYLFQV
-2956 NGQRHLDKLGNHK
+2956 NGQRHLDKLNNHK

-2982 KPSKTVDTISAKKH
+2982 NPSKTVDTISAKKH

-3017 STTRSLVLPYDLL
+3017 STTRSLVLPYELL

-3076 STVNANNVPRFGF
+3076 SIYEEIVEKVIDPKTGKPLIDPKTGKEVTKITYGAPRFGY
-3089 FEDILNDG
+3089 FEDILGSG
-3097 LRNSIYEATKG
+3097 LRNSIYEATKD

-3118 TSNPALYPKIAE
+3118 TSNPAIYPKIAE
-3130 SFRKYISDNV
+3130 SFRNYISDNV
-3140 EESQSRLKGKY
+3140 EESKSRLKGKY

-3160 YHAFS
+3160 YHAYS

-3178 HPYFYKNAKEVEKR
+3178 HPYFYKSAKEVEKR

-3198 FGTTAVTDKQN
+3198 FGTTDVIDKQN
-3209 VAYITPNGYN
+3209 IAYITPNGYN

-3228 NSSEAPREVV
+3228 SSSESPREVV

-3268 GNLKDAYT
+3268 GALKDAYT
-3276 NSGKRQD
+3276 NKGKRQD

-3296 YAMST
+3296 YALST
-3301 GVTEDMIKE
+3301 GITDDMTKE

-3316 IYALYLQQQAGED
+3316 IYSLYLQQQAGED
-3329 VTEELNEKLN
+3329 VTEELNKKLN

-3351 QYAGQNL
+3351 QYSGQNL
-3358 FDGDVIPVF
+3358 FDGEVIPVF

-3382 SPQLAAIVEKLHLSG
+3382 SPQLSAIVEKLHLSG

-3407 KISETVKPVDLY
+3407 KIAETIKPVDLY

-3435 DMLGLKEQVLIEN
+3435 DIAGLKEQVLIEN
-3448 KETYRT
+3448 KESYQT

-3480 GYIDEIVNYDKS
+3480 GYIDEIVSYDKS
-3492 QFLSNIE
+3492 QFLSNVE
-3499 DKEKLVEFLLGELSK
+3499 DKEKLVEFLLAELSK

-3552 SIKSSIIK
+3552 SIKSAIIK

-3575 IRPETTLRYYDIED
+3575 IRPETKLRYYDIEN
-3589 GKIRQAETIIS
+3589 GRIRQAETIIS

-3620 FVDGKPI
+3620 FVDGKPV
-3627 NKFTALQTL
+3627 NRFTALQTL
-3636 NTALKDKRFLKD
+3636 NTALKDKKFLKE
-3648 NAKFLDQALTTVAIR
+3648 NAKLLDQALTTVAIR
-3663 VPGQGYNS
+3663 VPGQGHNS

-3712 PFIAENATIPTSKK
+3712 PFIAEDATIPTSKK
-3726 KGSTIYKETE
+3726 KGSVIYKETE
-3736 KAQKDLDNAL
+3736 KAKKDLDNAL

-3756 ADLIKQVKAVIDK
+3756 SELIKQVKAIIDK

-3778 LKELRERLINLEDN
+3778 LKELRDRLINLEDN

-3843 SIATVVESLVR
+3843 SIATVVESLAR

-3904 AEAAKYE
+3904 AEADKYV
-3911 RDKFKTASYTNIV
+3911 RDKFKTATYTNIV

-3947 NNTFHSLAQ
+3947 NNTFHALAQ

-3963 DTYAV
+3963 NEYAV
-3968 STYPLRF
+3968 STYPLAF
-3975 NGIEEDS
+3975 NGMEEDA
-3982 IDLSKT
+3982 IDLSKI
-3988 TDVEGNLISD
+3988 TDVEGNLISG

-4003 ITAHVDIEKEDDIA
+4003 ITAHVDIEKDDDIA

-4030 YMNMAGSTFEDIV
+4030 YMNMAGSTFQDIV

-4050 IFKGQSYTSSI
+4050 VFKGKSYASSI
-4061 IQYSQGESPYILMLE
+4061 IEYSKGESTYDLMM
-4076 AAEKV
+4076 AAVEKLK
-4081 AQLKD
+4081 QIKD
-4086 LGYANEPALKY
+4086 LPYANEPALKY
-4097 IYASEVIKPKKLLAK
+4097 IYASDVIKPKKLLAK
-4112 LYQSEMYLDGSY
+4112 LLQSEIYLDGSY
-4124 LDRRDAYG
+4124 LERRDAYG
-4132 DLLRLAGFLAA
+4132 DALRLAGFLAA

-4165 TLESFFMWRNEL
+4165 TLESFFTWRNEL
-4177 KKFYLMEKPYFNL
+4177 MKFFNMEKPYFNL
-4190 DALTFLATK
+4190 SALTYLATK

-4209 EFMDKLKPLFPV
+4209 EFMDKLKPLFPI
-4221 TLNPQVLSAI
+4221 TLNPEVLQGI
-4231 NSISNDEAFEGEYD
+4231 QLLSNDKAFTDEYD

-4251 KNEYIYSVYRNTVP
+4251 KNEYIYAIYRNAVP
-4265 EVAQFEKLLEK
+4265 EVAQFEKLLNK

-4286 NDLKARLKNKGIES
+4286 NDLKARLKDKGIES
-4300 NNEIFD
+4300 ENEIFD

-4341 GFSWTNPKLNP
+4341 GFSWTSPKLNP
-4352 AKPEDAKL
+4352 AMPEDAQL
-4360 VEDMRAFFRAF
+4360 VLDMRAFFKAF

-4394 EIFTYRVNDL
+4394 EVFTFRVNDL
-4404 LKDPSRYI
+4404 LQNPSGYV
-4412 SMQQFELRFRS
+4412 SMEQFIDRFKS

-4428 FGLRSTANPELKYF
+4428 FGMRATANPELKYF
-4442 KDFDLSRASVVET
+4442 KDFDLSRYSVVET

-4461 TTTTQSF
+4461 TTTTKTSN
-4468 DLTQPTAQPVTREK
+4468 LAQPEVPPVAVREE
-4482 LFDKTDTELKFGS
+4482 LFDNTDKELKFGS

-4510 IYWGNNSK
+4510 IYWGNNSQ
-4518 GSPRLV
+4518 GNPRLI
-4524 KSDGSK
+4524 KADGSK

-4538 TFKVIGSYPIVEY
+4538 TFTVIGSYPIVEY
-4551 NNVGYIVTDNGNIY
+4551 NNVGYIVTDDGNIY

-4576 EDNSSKVQRE
+4576 EDNSSKTQKE
-4586 RILAEANTLLTPAQA
+4586 RILAEANTLLTPTQQS
-4601 PIQPT
+4601 IEPT
-4606 IEESIEERRNELV
+4606 IEENIEERRNEIV
-4619 RSTFQDIVKLNNEL
+4619 RSTFQDIVNLNNEL